1 MSIIILDTMSPN
13 AVFQYAGDR
22 ETVDEDDTKDIEVSE
37 KTLAR
42 YSILLVSERSPTLIE
57 D

>member
-1 MSIIILDTMSPN
+1 MSPN